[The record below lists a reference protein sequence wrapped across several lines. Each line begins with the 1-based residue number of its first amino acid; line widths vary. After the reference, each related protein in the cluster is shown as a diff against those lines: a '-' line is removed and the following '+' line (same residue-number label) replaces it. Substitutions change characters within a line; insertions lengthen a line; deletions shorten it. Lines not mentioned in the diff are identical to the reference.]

1 MELVHTRM
9 CEPESTIIS
18 NIIKDNKMSLTISNN
33 GAVSAASMQLGK
45 NQTKLQ
51 ESIQRLSSGKKF
63 VGAGGGDPGSLSV
76 AMRLSASL
84 NRLDG
89 AAGSIGNAISFL
101 EYQDGVLETVANI
114 VGRMSELKGL
124 SVSDP
129 LKSDDD
135 LESYV
140 TEFADLQDQLKTL
153 TEAKINGVNV
163 FSTEDEYV
171 FRKGD
176 TITWDTTTI
185 YTSAEGTDGTSVD
198 IHKSLLLSALS
209 VSISSGGTVGY
220 SIYDSG
226 GNNNRVA
233 NEEKH
238 FAVENTGDQAV
249 DDLAVVGL
257 DQINAALDNVIWLR
271 GQTAAGLS
279 RLKFAQDSVATE
291 KINMGSALG
300 RIEDAD
306 IAEESAN
313 LAKYSI
319 LMQASAA
326 MIAQANQQSQVALT
340 LLR

>member
-1 MELVHTRM
+1 
-9 CEPESTIIS
+9 
-18 NIIKDNKMSLTISNN
+18 MSLTISNN

-45 NQTKLQ
+45 NQGKLQ

-76 AMRLSASL
+76 AMRLNASL
-84 NRLDG
+84 SRLDG
-89 AAGSIGNAISFL
+89 AAGSIDNSISFL
-101 EYQDGVLETVANI
+101 EYQDGILETVANI

-135 LESYV
+135 IESYL

-153 TEAKINGVNV
+153 TQSKINGVNV
-163 FSTEDEYV
+163 FSTKTDA
-171 FRKGD
+171 FNKGSTTAANWD
-176 TITWDTTTI
+176 KITV
-185 YTSAEGTDGTSVD
+185 YTSAEGSEGTKVS
-198 IHKSLLLSALS
+198 IHKSLILSALS
-209 VSISSGGTVGY
+209 VDGNGDSGVAYLAAGTGNQTAASGGTY
-220 SIYDSG
+220 
-226 GNNNRVA
+226 A
-233 NEEKH
+233 NKH
-238 FAVENTGDQAV
+238 LAVENDGTKNV
-249 DDLAVVGL
+249 NDLDKISL
-257 DQINAALDNVIWLR
+257 EQINGALDNVIWLR

-279 RLKFAQDSVATE
+279 RLKFSQESVATE
-291 KINMGSALG
+291 KINMGAALG

-306 IAEESAN
+306 IAEESAK

>member
-1 MELVHTRM
+1 
-9 CEPESTIIS
+9 
-18 NIIKDNKMSLTISNN
+18 MSLTISNN

-45 NQTKLQ
+45 NQSKLQ

-76 AMRLSASL
+76 AMRLNAALS
-84 NRLDG
+84 RLDG
-89 AAGSIGNAISFL
+89 AQGSIGNAISFL
-101 EYQDGVLETVANI
+101 EYQDGVLETIANI

-129 LKSDDD
+129 LKSADD

-163 FSTEDEYV
+163 FSTDASKV
-171 FRKGD
+171 FDRGATAD
-176 TITWDTTTI
+176 AAWDKTTI
-185 YTSAEGTDGTSVD
+185 YTSAEGSEGTKVS
-198 IHKSLLLSALS
+198 IHKSLILSALS
-209 VSISSGGTVGY
+209 VEADGTAGATY
-220 SIYDSG
+220 SATG
-226 GNNNRVA
+226 ANNRTANAQKDFAVA
-233 NEEKH
+233 N
-238 FAVENTGDQAV
+238 TGTQAV
-249 DDLAVVGL
+249 DDLSEVNL
-257 DQINAALDNVIWLR
+257 DQINGALDNVIWLR

-326 MIAQANQQSQVALT
+326 MVAQANQQSQVALT

>member
-1 MELVHTRM
+1 
-9 CEPESTIIS
+9 
-18 NIIKDNKMSLTISNN
+18 MSLTISNN
-33 GAVSAASMQLGK
+33 GAVSSASMNLGK
-45 NQTKLQ
+45 NQVKLQ
-51 ESIQRLSSGKKF
+51 QSIQRLSSGKKF

-76 AMRLSASL
+76 AMRLNAALS
-84 NRLDG
+84 RLDG
-89 AAGSIGNAISFL
+89 AQGSIGNAISFL
-101 EYQDGVLETVANI
+101 EYQDGILETIANI

-129 LKSDDD
+129 LKSSDD

-153 TEAKINGVNV
+153 TDAKINGVNV
-163 FSTEDEYV
+163 FSTDATKV
-171 FRKGD
+171 FDRGATAD
-176 TITWDTTTI
+176 AAWDKTTI
-185 YTSAEGTDGTSVD
+185 YTSAEGSDGTKVS
-198 IHKSLLLSALS
+198 IHKSLILSALS
-209 VSISSGGTVGY
+209 VEADGTAGATY
-220 SIYDSG
+220 SATG
-226 GNNNRVA
+226 ATNRTGTNAVPTQKDFAVA
-233 NEEKH
+233 N
-238 FAVENTGDQAV
+238 TGTQAV
-249 DDLAVVGL
+249 NDLSNVNL
-257 DQINAALDNVIWLR
+257 DQINGALDNVIWLR

-279 RLKFAQDSVATE
+279 RLQFARDSVATE

-326 MIAQANQQSQVALT
+326 MVAQANQQSQVALT

>member
-1 MELVHTRM
+1 MH
-9 CEPESTIIS
+9 
-18 NIIKDNKMSLTISNN
+18 
-33 GAVSAASMQLGK
+33 LGK
-45 NQTKLQ
+45 NQSKLQ
-51 ESIQRLSSGKKF
+51 ESVQRLSSGKKF

-76 AMRLSASL
+76 AMRLNAALS
-84 NRLDG
+84 RLEG
-89 AAGSIGNAISFL
+89 AQGSIGNAISFL
-101 EYQDGVLETVANI
+101 EYQDGILETVSNI

-135 LESYV
+135 IESYL

-153 TEAKINGVNV
+153 TESKINGVNV
-163 FSTEDEYV
+163 FSTNTTA
-171 FRKGD
+171 FNKGD
-176 TITWDTTTI
+176 TTEANWDKITV
-185 YTSAEGTDGTSVD
+185 YTSAEGNEGTKVS
-198 IHKSLLLSALS
+198 IHKSLILSALS
-209 VSISSGGTVGY
+209 VDGNGASGVAYLAAGTGNQTAVA
-220 SIYDSG
+220 SG
-226 GNNNRVA
+226 TYA
-233 NEEKH
+233 NKH
-238 FAVENTGDQAV
+238 LAVENDGTKNV
-249 DDLAVVGL
+249 DDLDKISL
-257 DQINAALDNVIWLR
+257 EQINGALDNVIWLR

-291 KINMGSALG
+291 KINMGAALG

>member
-1 MELVHTRM
+1 
-9 CEPESTIIS
+9 
-18 NIIKDNKMSLTISNN
+18 MSLTISNN

-76 AMRLSASL
+76 AMRLNASL
-84 NRLDG
+84 SRLDG

-129 LKSDDD
+129 LKSSDD

-163 FSTEDEYV
+163 FSTDASLV
-171 FRKGD
+171 FKKG
-176 TITWDTTTI
+176 TTGTWDTTTI

-209 VSISSGGTVGY
+209 VSISSGGTVGFAE
-220 SIYDSG
+220 YDATGAGNRTASDLTNG
-226 GNNNRVA
+226 GKDFAVA
-233 NEEKH
+233 N
-238 FAVENTGDQAV
+238 TGSQAV
-249 DDLAVVGL
+249 NNLADVGL

>member
-1 MELVHTRM
+1 M

-76 AMRLSASL
+76 AMRLNASL
-84 NRLDG
+84 SRLDG

-129 LKSDDD
+129 LKSSDD

-163 FSTEDEYV
+163 FSTDADLV
-171 FRKGD
+171 FNKGTTD
-176 TITWDTTTI
+176 TWDTTTI
-185 YTSAEGTDGTSVD
+185 YTSAEGTEGTSVD

-209 VSISSGGTVGY
+209 VDANGNAGVTYDDEGG
-220 SIYDSG
+220 S
-226 GNNNRVA
+226 NRTANAQKDFAVA
-233 NEEKH
+233 N
-238 FAVENTGDQAV
+238 TGVQAV
-249 DDLAVVGL
+249 NDLSLVGL
-257 DQINAALDNVIWLR
+257 DQINGALDNVIWLR

-279 RLKFAQDSVATE
+279 RLKFAQESVATE

-306 IAEESAN
+306 IAEESAK

>member
-1 MELVHTRM
+1 MELVYARM
-9 CEPESTIIS
+9 RGPETITTS

-45 NQTKLQ
+45 NQGKLQ

-76 AMRLSASL
+76 AMRLNAALS
-84 NRLDG
+84 RLDG

-129 LKSDDD
+129 LKSADD

-163 FSTEDEYV
+163 FSTDATLV
-171 FRKGD
+171 FDKGD
-176 TITWDTTTI
+176 TTTWDTTTI
-185 YTSAEGTDGTSVD
+185 YTSAEGTEGTSVD

-209 VSISSGGTVGY
+209 VDTNGNAGAT
-220 SIYDSG
+220 YDATG
-226 GNNNRVA
+226 ANNQTA
-233 NEEKH
+233 TAQKD
-238 FAVENTGDQAV
+238 FAVENTGTQAV
-249 DDLAVVGL
+249 NDLADVGL
-257 DQINAALDNVIWLR
+257 DQINGALDNVIWLR

-279 RLKFAQDSVATE
+279 RLKFAQESVATE
-291 KINMGSALG
+291 KINMGAALG

-306 IAEESAN
+306 IAEESAK
-313 LAKYSI
+313 LAKYTI